1 MDKHRL
7 AALREKLRTAEAA
20 FEVRMFKPPHIRMIV
35 ADLLDE
41 FPDMPDEE
49 LERVEILKLAASE
62 TKGLVL

>member
-1 MDKHRL
+1 MDKYRL
-7 AALREKLRTAEAA
+7 ASLRERLRTAEAA
-20 FEVRMFKPPHIRMIV
+20 FEVRMFKPPDIRLIV

-49 LERVEILKLAASE
+49 LERIEMLKLAACE